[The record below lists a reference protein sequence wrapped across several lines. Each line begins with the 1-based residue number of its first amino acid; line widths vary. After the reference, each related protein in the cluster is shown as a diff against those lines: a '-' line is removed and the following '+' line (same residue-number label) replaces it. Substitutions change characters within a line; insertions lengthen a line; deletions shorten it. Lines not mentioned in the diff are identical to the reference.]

1 MYVHTCTVTH
11 TQTGMFTN
19 THTHKKTIIISN
31 IYIAPNPKR
40 LAQSTSQFKTRMNIT
55 IKTWNMHTPDDPMPT
70 AKHRQTCTHP
80 GTIDAIKTSNAAIHG
95 QIPWLQIKCKEYHNK
110 WMVRYIKTGVL
121 LEQYKTHTHTCMHV
135 HMHVHMHAHTH
146 TKTALF
152 KFQLEPFQNFE
163 VGAFFCCSTLL
174 FHTHTHTQPDTACSG
189 HRCDQTGVEQ
199 WGREGRHSI
208 NRRVARAALRQM
220 LLTVLFAGACHLST
234 HPHSPCV
241 CPSPLIPLSHLHL

>member
-1 MYVHTCTVTH
+1 
-11 TQTGMFTN
+11 
-19 THTHKKTIIISN
+19 
-31 IYIAPNPKR
+31 
-40 LAQSTSQFKTRMNIT
+40 
-55 IKTWNMHTPDDPMPT
+55 
-70 AKHRQTCTHP
+70 
-80 GTIDAIKTSNAAIHG
+80 
-95 QIPWLQIKCKEYHNK
+95 
-110 WMVRYIKTGVL
+110 MVRYIKTGVL

-146 TKTALF
+146 TQKLLYLNFSWSPFKTLKLALSF
-152 KFQLEPFQNFE
+152 VVVL
-163 VGAFFCCSTLL
+163 CCFT
-174 FHTHTHTQPDTACSG
+174 HTHTHTQPDTACSG